1 MHEIQ
6 IVLVSLLVSVVVL
19 GTVARLVHIPYPIV
33 LVVGGLALGLVLGP
47 DSTVTLNPD
56 LVLVIFLPPLL
67 YSSAFF
73 ANLHD
78 IRRGIRVV
86 TVQAVGLVLVTMCTV
101 AVVAH
106 EVIPGMSWAV
116 AFVLGA
122 IVSPT
127 DALAPVEILRRLR
140 VPRRMVSI
148 IEGESLLNDG
158 TALVAYNTA
167 LKAVTAGFV
176 FWKAT
181 GDFFVNVAAGIA
193 IGLAAGMVLVEIR
206 RRINDIPTEVTIS
219 LLSGYAGYLPAEAL
233 HVSGVLGA
241 VTTGIVLGWKAPQIS
256 TASMRLTGY
265 AVWEIV
271 TFLLN
276 ALLFVL
282 IGLQL
287 PTILEGAG
295 LHDESLRTV
304 VGWAVAVSAAV
315 ILTRLVFN
323 EVFTRFIRAVDRR
336 AIQRER
342 RAPWRMRLV
351 GGWCGMRGA
360 VSLAAALALDP
371 DFPQRDIV
379 LFLTFSVI
387 FATLVLQGLTLPVLI
402 KALHVEDDGADEREE
417 LLGRRASVDAALE
430 RLSELG
436 EQEWTRDETTV
447 RMRQLYEYR
456 ARRFAIRAGE
466 VEDGDGLEAVET
478 RSRRYQKMVRSVLT
492 AQRERLVELRNRGEI
507 SNEVMHRLERELD
520 LEDERLEI

>member
-1 MHEIQ
+1 MHDIQ

-33 LVVGGLALGLVLGP
+33 LVIGGLALGLVLGP
-47 DSTVTLNPD
+47 DDTVTLDPD

-86 TVQAVGLVLVTMCTV
+86 SVLAIGLVLATMCTV

-106 EVIPGMSWAV
+106 AVVDDMSWPV
-116 AFVLGA
+116 AFVIGA

-127 DALAPVEILRRLR
+127 DPVAAAEILRRLR
-140 VPRRMVSI
+140 VPRQMLSI

-158 TALVAYNTA
+158 TALVAYHTA

-176 FWKAT
+176 FWSAA
-181 GDFFVNVAAGIA
+181 GDFVVSAAGGIA
-193 IGLAAGMVLVEIR
+193 IGLVAGKVLVEIR
-206 RRINDIPTEVTIS
+206 RRINDIPTEITIS

-233 HVSGVLGA
+233 DVSGVLAA
-241 VTTGIVLGWKAPQIS
+241 VTTGIVLGWKAPEIS
-256 TASMRLTGY
+256 TASMRLQGY
-265 AVWEIV
+265 AVWEILI
-271 TFLLN
+271 FLLN

-287 PTILEGAG
+287 PMILEG
-295 LHDESLRTV
+295 LNDESPATLL
-304 VGWAVAVSAAV
+304 GWAAAVSAAV
-315 ILTRLVFN
+315 ILTRLLFG

-336 AIQRER
+336 AVQRER
-342 RAPWRMRLV
+342 RAPWRMRLIS
-351 GGWCGMRGA
+351 GWCGMRGA

-371 DFPQRDIV
+371 DFPQRNIV
-379 LFLTFSVI
+379 LFLTFGVI
-387 FATLVLQGLTLPVLI
+387 FSTLVLQGLTLPALI
-402 KALHVEDDGADEREE
+402 KALHVEDDGADERED
-417 LLGRRASVDAALE
+417 LIGRRAAVEAALE
-430 RLSELG
+430 RIDELSAA
-436 EQEWTRDETTV
+436 EWTRDETAE
-447 RMRQLYEYR
+447 RMRVMYEYR
-456 ARRFAIRAGE
+456 QRRFAVRAGE
-466 VEDGDGLEAVET
+466 LEDADGIDAFET
-478 RSRRYQKMVRSVLT
+478 RSKRYQKMVRSVLT
-492 AQRERLVELRNRGEI
+492 AQRERLVELRNAGEI

>member
-19 GTVARLVHIPYPIV
+19 GTIARIVHVPYPIV
-33 LVVGGLALGLVLGP
+33 LVVGGLALGLVLGS
-47 DSTVTLNPD
+47 DSTVTLSPD

-86 TVQAVGLVLVTMCTV
+86 TVQAVALVLVTMCTV

-106 EVIPGMSWAV
+106 EVVPGMSWAV

-167 LKAVTAGFV
+167 LKAVTASFV

-181 GDFFVNVAAGIA
+181 GDFFVNVTAGIA
-193 IGLAAGMVLVEIR
+193 IGLVAGMVLVEIR

-233 HVSGVLGA
+233 HVSGVLAA
-241 VTTGIVLGWKAPQIS
+241 VTTGIVLGWKAPDIS

-265 AVWEIV
+265 AVWQIV

-287 PTILEGAG
+287 PKILDALGNEAQ
-295 LHDESLRTV
+295 LTLL
-304 VGWAVAVSAAV
+304 GWAAAVCAAV

-323 EVFTRFIRAVDRR
+323 ELFTRFIRLVDRR
-336 AIQRER
+336 AVQRER
-342 RAPWRMRLV
+342 RAPWRMRLI

-371 DFPQRDIV
+371 STPQRDIV

-387 FATLVLQGLTLPVLI
+387 FATLVLQGLTLPVLV
-402 KALHVEDDGADEREE
+402 KALHIEDDGADEREE
-417 LLGRRASVDAALE
+417 LLGRRASVEAALQ
-430 RLSELG
+430 RLDELG
-436 EQEWTRDETTV
+436 AAEWTRDDTTT

-456 ARRFAIRAGE
+456 QRRFAVRAGE
-466 VEDGDGLEAVET
+466 LDDGDGLDAFET
-478 RSRRYQKMVRSVLT
+478 RSKRYQKMVRSVLT
-492 AQRERLVELRNRGEI
+492 AQRQRLVELRNRGEI